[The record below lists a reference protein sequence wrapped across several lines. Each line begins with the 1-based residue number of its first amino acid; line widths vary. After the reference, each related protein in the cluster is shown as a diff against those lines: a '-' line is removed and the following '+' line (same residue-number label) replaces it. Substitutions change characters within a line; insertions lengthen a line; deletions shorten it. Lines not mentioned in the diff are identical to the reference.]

1 MSASPAE
8 SPHVIT
14 TEQVSHLANL
24 ARIALT
30 DKEIEKL
37 TGELGVIIESIAKVS
52 EVATADVPATSHP
65 IPMANVFRPDVVGQT
80 LTVEHALSGA
90 PDRDGNRFKVSAILG
105 EEQ

>member
-1 MSASPAE
+1 MSASPTE
-8 SPHVIT
+8 SHVIT

-24 ARIALT
+24 ARIALAPE
-30 DKEIEKL
+30 EIEKL

-65 IPMANVFRPDVVGQT
+65 IPLANVFRPDVVGET
-80 LTVEHALSGA
+80 LTVEQALSGA
-90 PDRDGNRFKVSAILG
+90 PDRDGNRFRVSAILG